1 MIALIIFIVVYIGII
16 FDKLPFVNLDRKSIA
31 FVGVVAMVLCGCLSP
46 QNAIKSIDF
55 NTLALLLG
63 MMLIISNLKLDGFF
77 SLLSQ
82 KTIFFAKTPFTLL
95 IIITFITGFA
105 SAFLV
110 NDAVVLLFTPV
121 IIEIC
126 RKINLSPIPFLLGE
140 MFSANAG
147 SLMTITGNPQNM
159 IIGIASGISY
169 SQFILYL
176 LPIAII
182 SMLIIMM
189 VIKIFYK
196 DIFGKKQRIILSDNS
211 TTEVKNIRISLI
223 IFCLV
228 IVGFFF
234 GKLFNLSIPMIALIG
249 GGLTLI
255 FSKHKTEQIF
265 KGVDWSLL
273 LFFASLFVLVAS
285 IKNSVFLSPIF
296 DLNLSENTFSI
307 LVIFVVSIVLSQILS
322 NVPYTI
328 LILPLLKLANSNILW
343 LALATSSTLA
353 GNFTIFG
360 AMANLI
366 VLEQAQKLG
375 VTINNKQFYP
385 PALIISLLTIL
396 VAFGIIVV
404 YTKL

>member
-16 FDKLPFVNLDRKSIA
+16 FDKLPFINLDRKSIA
-31 FVGVVAMVLCGCLSP
+31 FVGAVAMVLFGCLSP

-77 SLLSQ
+77 SLLSS
-82 KTIFFAKTPFTLL
+82 KTISLAKTPFMLL
-95 IIITFITGFA
+95 VVITFITGFA

-126 RKINLSPIPFLLGE
+126 KKINLSSIPFLLGE
-140 MFSANAG
+140 IFSANAG

-159 IIGIASGISY
+159 IIGIASEISY
-169 SQFILYL
+169 SQFMLYL

-182 SMLIIMM
+182 SMLIITV
-189 VIKIFYK
+189 VIKMFYK
-196 DIFGKKQRIILSDNS
+196 DVFDKKQRIIMTDNS
-211 TTEVKNIRISLI
+211 TTEVTNIRISLI

-228 IVGFFF
+228 VVGFFF
-234 GKLFNLSIPMIALIG
+234 GKLFNLSIPMIALVG

-265 KGVDWSLL
+265 RGVDWSLL

-285 IKNSVFLSPIF
+285 IKDSALLSPIF
-296 DLNLSENTFSI
+296 DLNLAENTFSI
-307 LVIFVVSIVLSQILS
+307 LIIFVVSIVLSQILS

-328 LILPLLKLANSNILW
+328 LILPLLKVANSNILW

-375 VTINNKQFYP
+375 VSINNKQFYP
-385 PALIISLLTIL
+385 PAMIISLLSIL
-396 VAFGIIVV
+396 VAFGIIVI
-404 YTKL
+404 YSKL

>member
-31 FVGVVAMVLCGCLSP
+31 FVGAVAMVLFGCLSP

-77 SLLSQ
+77 SLLSS
-82 KTIFFAKTPFTLL
+82 KTISLAKTPFMLL
-95 IIITFITGFA
+95 VVITFITGFA

-126 RKINLSPIPFLLGE
+126 RKIDLSPIPFLLGE
-140 MFSANAG
+140 IFSANAG

-159 IIGIASGISY
+159 IIGIASEISY
-169 SQFILYL
+169 SQFMLYL

-182 SMLIIMM
+182 SMLIITM
-189 VIKIFYK
+189 VIKMFYK
-196 DIFGKKQRIILSDNS
+196 DVFDKKQRIIMSDNS
-211 TTEVKNIRISLI
+211 TTEVTNIKISLI

-228 IVGFFF
+228 VVGFFF
-234 GKLFNLSIPMIALIG
+234 GKLFNLSIPMIALVG

-265 KGVDWSLL
+265 RGVDWSLL

-285 IKNSVFLSPIF
+285 IKDSALLSPIF

-307 LVIFVVSIVLSQILS
+307 LIIFVVSIVLSQILS

-328 LILPLLKLANSNILW
+328 LILPLLKVANSNILW

-366 VLEQAQKLG
+366 VLEQAEKMG
-375 VTINNKQFYP
+375 VNINNKQFYP

-396 VAFGIIVV
+396 VAFGIIVI
-404 YTKL
+404 YSKL

>member
-1 MIALIIFIVVYIGII
+1 MIALIVFIVVYVGII
-16 FDKLPFVNLDRKSIA
+16 FDKLPFVHLDRKSIA
-31 FVGVVAMVLCGCLSP
+31 FIGAVAMVLCGCLSP
-46 QNAIKSIDF
+46 QEAIKSIDF
-55 NTLALLLG
+55 NTLVLLLG

-82 KTIFFAKTPFTLL
+82 KTISFAKSPLTLL
-95 IIITFITGFA
+95 FIIVFTTGFA

-126 RKINLSPIPFLLGE
+126 KKTDLSPIPFLLGE
-140 MFSANAG
+140 IFSANAG

-159 IIGIASGISY
+159 IIGIASDISY
-169 SQFILYL
+169 SQFMLYL
-176 LPIAII
+176 FPIAIV
-182 SMLIIMM
+182 SMLIITI

-196 DIFGKKQRIILSDNS
+196 DIFSKKQKIILADNS
-211 TTEVKNIRISLI
+211 TIKVKNIRASLI

-228 IVGFFF
+228 VVGFFF
-234 GKLFNLSIPMIALIG
+234 GKIFGLSIPMIALVG

-255 FSKHKTEQIF
+255 FSKHKAEQIF
-265 KGVDWSLL
+265 QGVDWSLL

-285 IKNSVFLSPIF
+285 IKDSVFLSPIF
-296 DLNLSENTFSI
+296 DLNLAENTLS
-307 LVIFVVSIVLSQILS
+307 LVIIFVVSIVLSQILS

-328 LILPLLKLANSNILW
+328 LILPLLKMANSNILW

-366 VLEQAQKLG
+366 VLEQAQKSK
-375 VTINNKQFYP
+375 VTISNRQFYP
-385 PALIISLLTIL
+385 PALIISLLTIS
-396 VAFGIIVV
+396 VAFIIIVC